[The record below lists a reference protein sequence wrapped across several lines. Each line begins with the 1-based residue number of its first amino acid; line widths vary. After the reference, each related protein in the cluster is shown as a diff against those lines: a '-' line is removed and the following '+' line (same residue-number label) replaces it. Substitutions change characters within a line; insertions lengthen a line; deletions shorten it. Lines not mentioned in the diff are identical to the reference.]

1 MNLILQGAAPLGDEA
16 AAQLARLARA
26 RSSEALSP
34 NALRLRGA
42 QPFEELADL
51 CGQLGLDYAF
61 MPEGLKL
68 SDMRVFITDMDST
81 LINIE
86 CIDEIADMNGFKAEV
101 AMITEAAMRG
111 ELDFSESL
119 RARVKLLQGLE
130 ESALERVYSERLQ
143 LNPGAETLI
152 ARLKAAGVTTALVS
166 GGFTFFTER
175 LKARL
180 GFDHAWAN
188 VLEIENGRLTGQVL
202 GDIVDA
208 QAKARYLA
216 QLCAQRQ
223 ASRDQAIAIGDGAN
237 DIEMLMNARIGI
249 AYRAKP
255 IVREQASCALNHAGL
270 DGILNLFENN

>member
-1 MNLILQGAAPLGDEA
+1 MNLVLQGAGALPAQVIE
-16 AAQLARLARA
+16 QLARLARA
-26 RSSEALSP
+26 KAVEPISASAV
-34 NALRLRGA
+34 RLRGA
-42 QPFEELADL
+42 QPFDDLAKHCADA
-51 CGQLGLDYAF
+51 GLDYAF

-68 SDMRVFITDMDST
+68 ADMRVFITDMDST

-101 AMITEAAMRG
+101 ATITEAAMRG

-119 RARVKLLQGLE
+119 RARVKLLEGLE
-130 ESALERVYSERLQ
+130 EPALMRVYEERLQ
-143 LNPGAETLI
+143 LNPGAETLL
-152 ARLKAAGVTTALVS
+152 AGLKAAGVTTALVS
-166 GGFTFFTER
+166 GGFTFFTEK

-188 VLEIENGRLTGQVL
+188 VLEVEDGKLTGRVL

-208 QAKARYLA
+208 RCKAQRLA
-216 QLCAQRQ
+216 ELCAARG

-255 IVREQASCALNHAGL
+255 IVREAAACALNHAGL
-270 DGILNLFENN
+270 DGILNLFEA

>member
-1 MNLILQGAAPLGDEA
+1 MNLILQGALPLSSATIDL
-16 AAQLARLARA
+16 LARHARA
-26 RSSEALSP
+26 KAVEP
-34 NALRLRGA
+34 INAVAVRLRGA
-42 QPFEELADL
+42 QPFDDLAQQ
-51 CGQLGLDYAF
+51 CRAAGLDYAF

-68 SDMRVFITDMDST
+68 TDMKVFITDMDST

-101 AMITEAAMRG
+101 ATITEAAMRG
-111 ELDFSESL
+111 ELDFAESL
-119 RARVKLLQGLE
+119 RARVKLLEGLD
-130 ESALERVYSERLQ
+130 ESALEQVYLKRLQ
-143 LNPGAETLI
+143 LNPGAETLL
-152 ARLKAAGVTTALVS
+152 AGLKAAGVTTALVS

-188 VLEIENGRLTGQVL
+188 VLEARDGKLTGQVL

-208 QAKARYLA
+208 RAKAQRLA
-216 QLCAQRQ
+216 ELCALRG
-223 ASRDQAIAIGDGAN
+223 SGRDQAIAIGDGAN

-255 IVREQASCALNHAGL
+255 IVREAAACGLNFAGL
-270 DGILNLFENN
+270 DGILNLFEA